1 MAIRLFF
8 LLFVLSIIHKCTF
21 CSWHLFDSLNFH
33 HFLRVLKLYLLREE
47 VVFTFVNLYLTLI
60 VTLRLRILS
69 QIVRFILLFIGSFP
83 SLKRG
88 VPGFSKDLDSFLRVS
103 LLLSFLFLLQLVS
116 SGFVEI
122 GDRLA
127 QFGNALDTLLLLVL
141 FRILM
146 KIYDRVFDI

>member
-1 MAIRLFF
+1 M
-8 LLFVLSIIHKCTF
+8 
-21 CSWHLFDSLNFH
+21 
-33 HFLRVLKLYLLREE
+33 
-47 VVFTFVNLYLTLI
+47 NLYLTLI

-83 SLKRG
+83 SLKIG